1 MDEVIKKFTKEE
13 FNTEAPYVFLYQF
26 ANNPFQFMQVYND
39 LEANAND
46 VGFKRFGGMVK
57 NYDKQFN
64 RSNGSIINNT
74 TNFKDQP
81 IELLTGD
88 WIADDQGIVKRN
100 EKNGID
106 IACVHPILPVERLVN
121 IDDGTVRLKL
131 MFRRDR
137 KPWKEIV
144 VAKSTIYNARD
155 IKKLA
160 DKDISVSD
168 RNAAFLVE
176 YLQNIEDLNHD
187 IIPEKQSVS
196 HLGWTSN
203 GLFSPYMKGLEF
215 DGVDNFRKIFESVH
229 ASGELSKWIECM
241 KEIRKTNSP
250 ARLALAASF
259 SSPLLKILGKLN
271 YIVHFWGGT
280 EVGKTVAE
288 LVAVSVWGNPNDGGG
303 YLQTF
308 NGTAVGL
315 ELLAG
320 FMNNFPLIL
329 DEFQLVRD
337 KKNFEHSVYLLCEG
351 IGKTRGAK
359 TGGLQNT
366 PTWKNCSITSGET
379 PITHNASG
387 GGAINR
393 IIEVECK
400 EKLFK
405 DPVAVL
411 ETIRAN
417 YGHAGKIFVSTLEE
431 DSSKELAKEIY
442 RQFYRNLSGIATEKQ
457 CMAAALLLTADAL
470 ATKWFF
476 QDERALEIED
486 VSEYLQTKDSVD
498 VNATA
503 WEYLYGFIV
512 SNMDKFNS
520 ESDPCY
526 GVMTPTEVR
535 IINNTFNRTCEEG
548 GFNPKALLSWL
559 EQKGLLIQDSRK
571 IKTKLV
577 KIKGKPIRCVCINIF
592 KQEQQEPTLLLEQE
606 DFPFK

>member
-13 FNTEAPYVFLYQF
+13 FNTEAPYVFLYHF
-26 ANNPFQFMQVYND
+26 INEPFRYMQTYNA
-39 LEANAND
+39 LEENAKN
-46 VGFKRFGGMVK
+46 VGFDKFEKMVSS
-57 NYDKQFN
+57 YDKQFN
-64 RSNGSIINNT
+64 RKNGGVINNT
-74 TNFKDQP
+74 TFFKDQP
-81 IELLTGD
+81 LELLTGD
-88 WIADDQGIVKRN
+88 WIADDQGITKS
-100 EKNGID
+100 NGKGGVS
-106 IACVHPILPVERLVN
+106 IACVHPIMPVERLIN

-131 MFRRDR
+131 MFRRDC

-144 VAKSTIYNARD
+144 VAKSTIYNARE

-203 GLFSPYMKGLEF
+203 GLFSPYMKDLEF

-288 LVAVSVWGNPNDGGG
+288 LIAVSVWGNPNDGGG

-417 YGHAGKIFVSTLEE
+417 YGHAGKIFVSMLEE

-486 VSEYLQTKDSVD
+486 ISEYLQTKDSVD